1 MGQLGKL
8 TFLNKWDDHPLFRL
22 CSFTRRPAPRMAED
36 WNFELIVFHVKDV
49 DQTNVLTNDLPKLDT
64 RKIWV
69 VIFLVPNP
77 LVAAVGQW
85 LASSKADE
93 KARLTAF
100 SLPGLNNYPKSQ
112 TSVLLDWPNMEAAI
126 SRECHL

>member
-1 MGQLGKL
+1 M
-8 TFLNKWDDHPLFRL
+8 
-22 CSFTRRPAPRMAED
+22 FTRRPAPRMAED

-69 VIFLVPNP
+69 VIFLVPIP